1 VNVKRIEKTIDKSL
15 AAIKALKGDVARDIQ
30 VAAKAIASALKNG
43 KRVYALGNGGSA
55 ADAQHLAGELVGRF
69 LMDRKA
75 LPVIALSTDT
85 SVITSIANDY
95 GYQAVFSKQLEGLV
109 RKGDVVLGISTSGN
123 SPNIIGAL
131 MVARELGATTIGLL
145 GRDGGKMKGLCHRCV
160 IVPGDSTPRVQEAHG
175 VVIHIICELVEEALF
190 ARSGAVT

>member
-1 VNVKRIEKTIDKSL
+1 MDAKRIENVIDKSL
-15 AAIKALKGDVARDIQ
+15 EAIKTLKGDVARDIH

-55 ADAQHLAGELVGRF
+55 ADAQHIACELVGRF

-85 SVITSIANDY
+85 SVITSISNDY
-95 GYQAVFSKQLEGLV
+95 GYQAVFSKQLEGVV

-123 SPNIIGAL
+123 SPNIVGAL

-145 GRDGGKMKGLCHRCV
+145 GHGGGKMKNLCHRS
-160 IVPGDSTPRVQEAHG
+160 IVVPCDSTPRIQEAHG
-175 VVIHIICELVEEALF
+175 VVIHIICEIVEEALF
-190 ARSGAVT
+190 GGRGAPK

>member
-1 VNVKRIEKTIDKSL
+1 MDAKRIEKIIGKSL
-15 AAIKALKGDVARDIQ
+15 AAIKALKGDVARDIH

-145 GRDGGKMKGLCHRCV
+145 GRDGGKMKSLCHRYV
-160 IVPGDSTPRVQEAHG
+160 IVPCDSTPRIQEAHG

-190 ARSGAVT
+190 GRSEALK

>member
-1 VNVKRIEKTIDKSL
+1 VNLKRIEKTIDKSL
-15 AAIKALKGDVARDIQ
+15 ATIKALKGDVAHDIQ

-145 GRDGGKMKGLCHRCV
+145 GRDGGKMKSLCHRCV
-160 IVPGDSTPRVQEAHG
+160 IVPCDSTPRTQEAHG

-190 ARSGAVT
+190 GRSEALK